1 MFTSIPPATANDWLG
16 YKRPAL
22 AVWFILQ
29 SSLHLNQDT
38 KLDFAWDGML
48 AWLFHLPCYASV
60 TPTQA
65 SPESGLSINPV
76 LRVCFQGTWPITPVK
91 SLVKWLLHKSLKE
104 FMFKITKSYKSWTF
118 WITMIRWK
126 RERYIWNGKDLLFV
140 YVHIK
145 ERSCWKKMKP
155 AQIGQFFLSCFSNYA
170 FIPIGEYTGGF
181 ILLNML
187 EKNIFIL
194 KHNKSILEKT
204 TKLKWDLKNKYQR
217 KLMLVGKGG
226 KQVEGEDIQLHLLGH

>member
-1 MFTSIPPATANDWLG
+1 MTGWGIKDQLCCVVHTPELSPFESRHKARFCLRWHACSTLS
-16 YKRPAL
+16 
-22 AVWFILQ
+22 
-29 SSLHLNQDT
+29 SSLLCFRNCHTGFSWKQPVYL
-38 KLDFAWDGML
+38 
-48 AWLFHLPCYASV
+48 C
-60 TPTQA
+60 TQT
-65 SPESGLSINPV
+65 PV

-104 FMFKITKSYKSWTF
+104 YMFKITKSYMSRTF

-126 RERYIWNGKDLLFV
+126 CERYIWNGKDLLFV

-145 ERSCWKKMKP
+145 ERSCWEKMKP

-170 FIPIGEYTGGF
+170 FIPIDEYTGGF

-187 EKNIFIL
+187 EENIFIL
-194 KHNKSILEKT
+194 KHNKSILEKI
-204 TKLKWDLKNKYQR
+204 TKLKRGLKNKHHR

-226 KQVEGEDIQLHLLGH
+226 KQVEGEDAQLHLLGH